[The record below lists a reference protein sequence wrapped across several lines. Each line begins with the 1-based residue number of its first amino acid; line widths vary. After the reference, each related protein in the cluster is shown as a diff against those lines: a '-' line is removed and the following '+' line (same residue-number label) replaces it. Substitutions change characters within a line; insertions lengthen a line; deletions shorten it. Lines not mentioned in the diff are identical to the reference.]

1 MSITALTRKSFTD
14 LTRRRARALFTVLTL
29 ALAVASVGLFAIN
42 PLMDQAMK
50 HEVVANRL
58 PDVTVSMKPLALS
71 NAELARLARLP
82 NVTALEPRSL
92 FATRVFVGAR
102 RDKAL
107 IVGVRDFAHQ
117 QADVVALDSGAAPT
131 TGTLL
136 VDRNDTTHTK
146 FHAGTGGSARA
157 LSATGRMESLPI
169 TGVARNLTGADRV
182 VGGYITFYAD
192 MKTVSALSGATG
204 YTSLGFRLRDN
215 SRPAAE
221 RAVAAI
227 RTELRASTSFRAFD
241 DMPVIQ
247 DPGGYPGK
255 SEFEKLGGMFTVITL
270 LALLT
275 ALVLVSNTMSTLVG
289 EQTGE
294 IAAMKAIGARRR
306 DIRRL
311 YLRTTLLFGGL
322 GAVVGAAL
330 GVVFANLL
338 VGFFADLGFGI
349 TARWGISVPIVI
361 ASVIVGLIA
370 PPLAA
375 LPAVR
380 RAARLPLAEALH
392 ASGSTVG
399 GQGRLDALFRRF
411 TVLPRAAQI
420 GLRGAGRRKRRS
432 LATMLQV
439 GLAVGTLLALLS
451 LGAGIGQT
459 TRQWYDQNHFDVWV
473 QAVASKPFNAGAQ
486 RLVSSTQGVSRVQAG
501 MTNLVR
507 VNGKDVSA
515 LGMQAQ
521 PMMSTDMRSGRWYT
535 SGEVAAR
542 ARVAVLGRT
551 IANTAGKQVGD
562 SITLQTANGPV
573 TLQVIGISGNQAS
586 NGSVV
591 FMPVT
596 TLQAALGSPDSF
608 NSLWITTT
616 SQNHGFIDRT
626 TTRVEDALAA
636 HGNQVATLVNYDA
649 KEKNVAANAQ
659 ITSAI
664 TVLGLLIVA
673 ISMVGLIN
681 AITMSVLE
689 RTREIGMLRSVGARA
704 RDVRRIF
711 GTEGLV
717 VAVGGWMLGVP
728 LGYLLARGIVALA
741 GNAVGLDIAFVFPI
755 SYVLITLIGTVIL
768 ALLIMLAPLR
778 RAVRFKPGEAIRY
791 A

>member
-1 MSITALTRKSFTD
+1 MR
-14 LTRRRARALFTVLTL
+14 
-29 ALAVASVGLFAIN
+29 
-42 PLMDQAMK
+42 
-50 HEVVANRL
+50 
-58 PDVTVSMKPLALS
+58 
-71 NAELARLARLP
+71 
-82 NVTALEPRSL
+82 
-92 FATRVFVGAR
+92 
-102 RDKAL
+102 
-107 IVGVRDFAHQ
+107 
-117 QADVVALDSGAAPT
+117 
-131 TGTLL
+131 
-136 VDRNDTTHTK
+136 
-146 FHAGTGGSARA
+146 
-157 LSATGRMESLPI
+157 
-169 TGVARNLTGADRV
+169 RNLTGADLV

-192 MKTVSALSGATG
+192 TKTVSALSGATG

-221 RAVAAI
+221 RTVAAI
-227 RTELRASTSFRAFD
+227 RNELRAGTSFRAFD

-275 ALVLVSNTMSTLVG
+275 ALVLVSNTMSTLIG

-322 GAVVGAAL
+322 GAVAGAVL
-330 GVVFANLL
+330 GIVFANLL

-349 TARWGISVPIVI
+349 TARWGISLPIVI
-361 ASVIVGLIA
+361 ASLIVGLIA

-380 RAARLPLAEALH
+380 RAARLPLAESLH
-392 ASGSTVG
+392 ASGSAVG
-399 GQGRLDALFRRF
+399 GQGRLDALLRRF
-411 TVLPRAAQI
+411 TALPRAAQI
-420 GLRGAGRRKRRS
+420 GLRGVGRRKRRS

-451 LGAGIGQT
+451 LGAGVGKT
-459 TRQWYDQNHFDVWV
+459 TRQWYDQNHFDIWA
-473 QAVASKPFNAGAQ
+473 QAVASKPFNADAQ
-486 RLVSSTQGVSRVQAG
+486 RLVSSTQGVAQVQAG
-501 MTNLVR
+501 MTNAVR
-507 VNGKDVSA
+507 VKGKDVSA
-515 LGMQAQ
+515 WGLQAQ
-521 PMMSTDMRSGRWYT
+521 PLMSTDVRSGRWYT
-535 SGEVAAR
+535 SAEVAAR

-551 IANTAGKQVGD
+551 IASTAGKQVGD

-573 TLQVIGISGNQAS
+573 TLRVIGISGNQAN

-596 TLQAALGSPDSF
+596 TLQTALGSPDAVNSF
-608 NSLWITTT
+608 WITTT
-616 SQNHGFIDRT
+616 SQNHGFIDGT
-626 TTRVEDALAA
+626 TTHVEDALAA

-659 ITSAI
+659 ITTAI

-673 ISMVGLIN
+673 ISMVGLVN

-711 GTEGLV
+711 ATEGLV
-717 VAVGGWMLGVP
+717 VAVGGWLLGIP

-741 GNAVGLDIAFVFPI
+741 GNAVGLDIAFVFPL
-755 SYVLITLIGTVIL
+755 SYALIALIGTVIL

-778 RAVRFKPGEAIRY
+778 RAVRLKPGEAIRY